1 VSPER
6 DPVAVSD
13 HAGLTDADWLEVNT
27 LRTAYIAGGNPSLS
41 KALEEFCKRNAIA
54 YIRVLNTI
62 LPSQIRE
69 AIKEPGSALEP
80 FHQALCRVRKWSLVT
95 ATILQIGR
103 HFAVR

>member
-1 VSPER
+1 MSPER

-27 LRTAYIAGGNPSLS
+27 LRTAYIAGGNPSLV

-54 YIRVLNTI
+54 YIRVLNAI

-80 FHQALCRVRKWSLVT
+80 FH
-95 ATILQIGR
+95 
-103 HFAVR
+103 